1 MIKKSTLFLLFLI
14 LGIITTST
22 LLFLRYEWEI
32 QKDILYLKDTRIII
46 SEETTDGEKLVYYRQ
61 DGITKVL
68 PKEDVEYIGYGD
80 ATETTN
86 GEKYLSCYASLA
98 KEKIKNLIQSD
109 KTDANRIQDG
119 FAKISKKNL
128 SWLSLLILIPVVY
141 LVVRRRFTDNKKQE
155 KKISNEKKS
164 RESGVAVQKKKEEE
178 QDISDTLQI
187 ARFFLDL
194 FRLQTGAAPDAPSE
208 LFPVEARTIGSNR
221 IYQLRILHNGE
232 WVKRRMSIGPLGEES
247 GSKSKCF
254 YVIYDVHMVIK
265 IPPKPLNDFQG
276 YIDSI
281 KSDGH
286 IVDKLAPKQCIIPKI
301 SVILQRVYTF
311 PGGDNITP
319 EKLEEKYIRL
329 LEKRPALQEYLKIG
343 GSFVFFMDLS
353 KYFFLGHILD
363 NLHDLGQKV
372 NEEILRNPGIIW
384 DLQGFSGRY
393 GLSTA
398 KICDKMQEI
407 HTDFETEIRN
417 RLMAQD
423 PPVPVLPYQI
433 KNWYLLYL
441 AGNTIKP
448 DEKLVSPVLADHID
462 KLADE
467 LFQRN
472 AKEIA
477 LYKKVVH
484 KYVRNISFAQSRS
497 QLENISINLLTLLS
511 WLGEKKIAMRDL
523 KPDNLLV
530 AGEPTEYPQ
539 FLTSVEKF
547 SIGLIDVETAVDY
560 DDSNERKIPQPQLGG
575 TPNYATPTHLFD
587 NRTLSLVYHNLPRI
601 LHLQDWQA
609 TIGMIYKTTMGK
621 TLFQNTGKLLPNIV
635 KTIHQAVANR
645 KKPEPIIQEISRMFW
660 RRAAEDFTTRI
671 HKNASDLQSLKL
683 KLPETVKTLFRREV
697 FQTNQELIN
706 TIQQYIQSQTAFS
719 GDQDCQQLITAP
731 YKQIL
736 ALKSKRKEQNGSLP
750 QDKAEQLKV
759 LQALEHLK
767 YHNMVLQDFL
777 SRLDEPYAKLTVYD
791 ILSLMFTVVY
801 NTMHKPEWE
810 SFSPETGWLKKGEKN
825 GI

>member
-14 LGIITTST
+14 LGIITTSV
-22 LLFLRYEWEI
+22 LLFLNYEWEV
-32 QKDILYLKDTRIII
+32 QKDILYLKDTRMVI
-46 SEETTDGEKLVYYRQ
+46 SEETTEGEKLVYYRQ
-61 DGITKVL
+61 DGHTKVL
-68 PKEDVEYIGYGD
+68 PREDVEYIGYGD

-86 GEKYLSCYASLA
+86 GERYLSCYANLA
-98 KEKIKNLIQSD
+98 KEKIKNLIQSGQTGAD
-109 KTDANRIQDG
+109 RIKDR
-119 FAKISKKNL
+119 FAKIPKKNL
-128 SWLSLLILIPVVY
+128 AWLSLLILIPVVY
-141 LVVRRRFTDNKKQE
+141 LVVRRRFNSNKKQE
-155 KKISNEKKS
+155 NRISNKTKS
-164 RESGVAVQKKKEEE
+164 RESGVAVQKKREDE
-178 QDISDTLQI
+178 QDISDTLRI
-187 ARFFLDL
+187 AKFFLEL
-194 FRLQTGAAPDAPSE
+194 FRLQTGAAPDAPAE
-208 LFPVEARTIGSNR
+208 LFPVEAMTIGSNQ

-232 WVKRRMSIGPLGEES
+232 WSKRRMSIGPLGEAS

-254 YVIYDVHMVIK
+254 YVIYDVHIVIK
-265 IPPKPLNDFQG
+265 IPPKPLNDFQA

-281 KSDGH
+281 KNDGH
-286 IVDKLAPKQCIIPKI
+286 IVDKLAPKQCIVPKI
-301 SVILQRVYTF
+301 SVILQRIYTF

-384 DLQGFSGRY
+384 DLQEFSGRY
-393 GLSTA
+393 GLSA
-398 KICDKMQEI
+398 GKICDKMQEI
-407 HTDFETEIRN
+407 YTDFETEIRN

-423 PPVPVLPYQI
+423 PPVPVPTYQI

-441 AGNTIKP
+441 TGNTIKT
-448 DEKLVSPVLADHID
+448 DEKLLSPMLADHIN

-467 LFQRN
+467 RFQRN
-472 AKEIA
+472 VKEIA

-484 KYVRNISFAQSRS
+484 KYVRNISFARSRS

-560 DDSNERKIPQPQLGG
+560 DDSNGRSIPQPQLGG

-587 NRTLSLVYHNLPRI
+587 NRTLSLVYKDLPRI

-609 TIGMIYKTTMGK
+609 TIGMIYKTAMGK
-621 TLFQNTGKLLPNIV
+621 TLFHNTGKLLPNIV
-635 KTIHQAVANR
+635 KTIHQSMANR
-645 KKPEPIIQEISRMFW
+645 KKPETIVQEISRMFW
-660 RRAAEDFTTRI
+660 RRAAEDFTTQL
-671 HKNASDLQSLKL
+671 HKKASDLRSLKL
-683 KLPETVKTLFRREV
+683 KLPETVKTMFQREV
-697 FQTNQELIN
+697 LQTNQEIIN
-706 TIQQYIQSQTAFS
+706 AIQ
-719 GDQDCQQLITAP
+719 
-731 YKQIL
+731 
-736 ALKSKRKEQNGSLP
+736 QNGSL
-750 QDKAEQLKV
+750 QQEQAEQRKV
-759 LQALEHLK
+759 LQTLEHLK
-767 YHNMVLQDFL
+767 SQSMVLTDFL
-777 SRLDEPYAKLTVYD
+777 HQFDESYTKLTVYE

-801 NTMHKPEWE
+801 NSMHKPEWG
-810 SFSPETGWLKKGEKN
+810 SFSPETSRLKQERKN
-825 GI
+825 EI